1 MNSRQ
6 RSRGLIAAIAVCAVI
21 WPPALHA
28 QRPAGADTLSV
39 TAVAES
45 LAVMRQLER
54 TVRANPDSA
63 ALWYRLG
70 MIAWALHDRDRAGP
84 PVNGID
90 WTLLGRRA
98 DSSLRLAK
106 QLDPRNARY
115 ALTTGQFFL
124 GTGLVTMREQSYG
137 MFGEALDI
145 ARATRDPLVHAEAA
159 IEVGRVYWRRYDAVA
174 NGGASP
180 TDATEVRLLAERLAR
195 DTAAL
200 QRVSD
205 PERAS
210 KTRPYT
216 RPSISRARQTL
227 DRRAR
232 TGDAGFAGERDY
244 MMAAEYLR
252 EAYDVMPTL
261 PRAFH
266 QFAMLLADRARW
278 TELQDLAT
286 DQIAM
291 APRNPWAWMALG
303 LAEYRLGATTDA
315 RAAFDS
321 GVRLMSEPERERVER
336 LDRVLS
342 RGDSAA
348 HAALTPGERTAAR
361 ARYWRDAA
369 PLWSRDDLDP
379 HVEFR
384 ARVAFAELRWTV
396 EELVQRGV
404 DTDRGNIH
412 VRYGPPDRVA
422 LRGDG
427 VTWNYDYARLAL
439 RFHSAAAYGTAT
451 FADFGRAHAVIDSV
465 PVRWDNL
472 PVMRIDSIPVIAAR
486 FRATSDAMDVLMV
499 GRIASRDIARAAD
512 VAAPVRTDLWFM
524 DSRGA
529 RLSSDSLIGGDTSLR
544 AFTQRVP
551 YDGYN
556 FRIEAT
562 ASTSLVA
569 GRAAGTIGRDTSN
582 RVLPNGFGLSDVV
595 IASHVTPRNAGARR
609 WQDYDVAPLLG
620 PLKRGGE
627 LSLLWEN
634 YELGARDGTAVFS
647 VTVTFQ
653 RERSRPGRIA
663 VRLLGNVANAVGR
676 NIGSDRLELQF
687 ERSVPHAAAFADL
700 VAVALGST
708 PAGSYTVT
716 VAVTDRA
723 TGLTTMR
730 STRLVI
736 AD

>member
-1 MNSRQ
+1 MRMM
-6 RSRGLIAAIAVCAVI
+6 GFAVAASMCGAA
-21 WPPALHA
+21 ALRA
-28 QRPAGADTLSV
+28 QRPAGADTLSA

-45 LAVMRQLER
+45 LTVMRQLER
-54 TVRANPDSA
+54 AVRANPDSA

-106 QLDPRNARY
+106 QLDPRNPRY

-145 ARATRDPLVHAEAA
+145 ARATKDPLVHAEAA

-200 QRVSD
+200 QRVAD

-232 TGDAGFAGERDY
+232 AGDAGFAGERDY
-244 MMAAEYLR
+244 MLASEYLR

-266 QFAMLLADRARW
+266 QLAMLLADRARW
-278 TELQDLAT
+278 TELVDLAA
-286 DQIAM
+286 DQIAI
-291 APRNPWAWMALG
+291 APRNPWAWMTLG
-303 LAEYRLGATTDA
+303 LAEYRLGATRDA

-348 HAALTPGERTAAR
+348 HAALSPRDRAAAR

-369 PLWSRDDLDP
+369 PLWARDDLDP
-379 HVEFR
+379 RVEFL

-396 EELVQRGV
+396 EELIQRGV

-412 VRYGPPDRVA
+412 VRYGPPDRVV

-427 VTWNYDYARLAL
+427 VAWNYDYARLAL

-451 FADFGRAHAVIDSV
+451 FADFGRAHAVIDSM

-472 PVMRIDSIPVIAAR
+472 PVMRIDSIPVMAAR
-486 FRATSDAMDVLMV
+486 FRATIDAMDVWMI
-499 GRIASRDIARAAD
+499 GRIPSRDIARAAD
-512 VAAPVRTDLWFM
+512 IAGPVRTELWLL
-524 DSRGA
+524 DERGGRVA
-529 RLSSDSLIGGDTSLR
+529 HDSLIGGDTSVR
-544 AFTQRVP
+544 AFTRRMA
-551 YDGYN
+551 YGAYGY
-556 FRIEAT
+556 RLEAT
-562 ASTSLVA
+562 ANTSLVA
-569 GRAAGTIGRDTSN
+569 GRSAGAIGRDTSD
-582 RVLPNGFGLSDVV
+582 RVTPTGFGLSDVV
-595 IASHVTPRNAGARR
+595 LASRVAPRDASARR
-609 WQDYDVAPLLG
+609 WTEYDADPLFG
-620 PLKRGGE
+620 PLKHGGE
-627 LSLLWEN
+627 LALFWEN
-634 YELGARDGTAVFS
+634 YELGARDGNALFS

-653 RERSRPGRIA
+653 RERTRPGRIA
-663 VRLLGNVANAVGR
+663 VRLLGNVANAIGR

-687 ERSVPHAAAFADL
+687 ERSAPHTAAFIDH
-700 VAVALGST
+700 VAIGLGST
-708 PAGSYTVT
+708 PAGSYTIT
-716 VAVTDRA
+716 VAVTDRV
-723 TGLTTMR
+723 TGLTTTR